1 MTEKRG
7 HGRAAAFLP
16 PKLQEQRLEK
26 ELMREKI
33 QLTVAKQPL
42 SAKNVKTRF
51 KELLIGQISQ
61 RIFLILQRF
70 VFRTFLFY

>member
-1 MTEKRG
+1 
-7 HGRAAAFLP
+7 
-16 PKLQEQRLEK
+16 
-26 ELMREKI
+26 MREKI

-42 SAKNVKTRF
+42 SAKIVKTRF